1 MPIKLMMPGNIPNW
15 HGAASMCASKLSL
28 QDTQI
33 ASASSLSA
41 RSCLEV
47 AGWHM
52 GWSHK
57 VTEQP
62 AVSQC
67 WASVYFTGLEEM

>member
-1 MPIKLMMPGNIPNW
+1 MEQPVCVLAN
-15 HGAASMCASKLSL
+15 SL

-33 ASASSLSA
+33 PSANSPSA

-47 AGWHM
+47 AGCHM

-57 VTEQP
+57 VTDWP

-67 WASVYFTGLEEM
+67 WASIYYTGLEEM